1 MLTDLGSAVIVT
13 GGPAMKTRTL
23 ILAAAWLFSGLVYAD
38 PPPHSHRGPDMD
50 RIALLLD
57 LDDYQKSEVQKVLEA
72 QHEQMHVT
80 MEQERSGGQHPSR
93 EEMQARHE
101 QLQKDT
107 LDKLSSILNEQQ
119 LKKFAA
125 LTDHPPGATHHR
137 GGEPSPRSSQE
148 SSQGS
153 ASQGSSQPAQGSSRL

>member
-1 MLTDLGSAVIVT
+1 
-13 GGPAMKTRTL
+13 MKTRTL
-23 ILAAAWLFSGLVYAD
+23 ILAAAWLFSGLVFAD
-38 PPPHSHRGPDMD
+38 PPPHAQRGPDME

-72 QHEQMHVT
+72 QHEQMHAT
-80 MEQERSGGQHPSR
+80 MEQERSSGQHPSR

-101 QLQKDT
+101 QFQKDT

-119 LKKFAA
+119 LRKFAA
-125 LTDHPPGATHHR
+125 LSDHPGPHGHHR
-137 GGEPSPRSSQE
+137 GE

-153 ASQGSSQPAQGSSRL
+153 AAQGTTQSRGSAQPAQGSSRL